1 MAKVELGHESSP
13 SQATTRKPSTCG
25 HSPRVRSGLLPHED
39 RASNLV
45 GPVRSKIGLVGRRRP
60 FRAVRHFQ
68 KKWATRTPST
78 LQRGS

>member
-25 HSPRVRSGLLPHED
+25 CFLRVRSGLLPHED

-45 GPVRSKIGLVGRRRP
+45 GPVRCKKGGRGVGRAEKGRD
-60 FRAVRHFQ
+60 
-68 KKWATRTPST
+68 K
-78 LQRGS
+78 G